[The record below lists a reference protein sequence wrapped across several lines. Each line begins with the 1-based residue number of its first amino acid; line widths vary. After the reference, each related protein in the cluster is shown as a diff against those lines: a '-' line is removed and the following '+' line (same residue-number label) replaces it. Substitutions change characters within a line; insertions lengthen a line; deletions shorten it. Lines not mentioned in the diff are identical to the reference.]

1 MKYDK
6 NQPPTWQNIQ
16 HINCLRIEYVRDHEP
31 QIHGIGTYDT
41 GMRIRENF
49 KMTKFG

>member
-16 HINCLRIEYVRDHEP
+16 HINCLRIEYVRDYEP
-31 QIHGIGTYDT
+31 QIHGIGTDDS
-41 GMRIRENF
+41 IRVREYV
-49 KMTKFG
+49 KILK